1 MDIAQACILKQKH
14 LLKNIVLEKKRK
26 NVLKRL
32 QHISPKMLVL
42 GDQAIVSGASFL
54 TNIMVARSLGVN
66 NYGKFSVVILVQLFL
81 LSVQQ
86 SVSSGIYQVMFGTM
100 EGDSKRNYTNGVFYL
115 QCLLYLLFATAGILV
130 YYLFPTFTKGYEMIF
145 MPALIGTLLFLF
157 QDLLRKIL
165 LTRQNEW
172 KALLIDLI
180 TNFIQIVLLSVF
192 AFTGK
197 LSLSLACWIIAL
209 TFIPSIMAGVYW
221 VKPGLVSLIN
231 MKWAAHIHKVQSSW
245 MLMSA
250 LLQWFAGNFFVVA
263 AGMWLGIAALGA
275 LRLAQ
280 YIFGLL
286 NVLIQAIENYA
297 LPHASSLQKT
307 PILFNGFL
315 KNVLHKVILIIVPIL
330 LLLSIFSK
338 QLLRIAGGDS
348 YLEYS
353 YVIYGLSLVYIL
365 IIIGLPIRI
374 ALRVRLLNQH
384 YFVGY
389 LLASGFSML
398 TAHWLIKD
406 WHLMGVLTGLLL
418 TQLIIVVYWSTIL
431 TRKKY

>member
-1 MDIAQACILKQKH
+1 MLV
-14 LLKNIVLEKKRK
+14 KNQK

-42 GDQAIVSGASFL
+42 SDQAIVSGSSFL

-86 SVSSGIYQVMFGTM
+86 SISSGIYQVMFSTM
-100 EGDSKRNYTNGVFYL
+100 EGDEKRKYTNGVFYL
-115 QCLLYLLFATAGILV
+115 QCLLYLLFAMVGVLV
-130 YYLFPTFTKGYEMIF
+130 YFLFPTVTRGYQTIY

-157 QDLLRKIL
+157 QDFLRKIL
-165 LTRQNEW
+165 LTKQNEGR
-172 KALLIDLI
+172 ALLIDLI
-180 TNFIQIVLLSVF
+180 TNFVQIILLAVF
-192 AFTGK
+192 AFTAK

-209 TFIPSIMAGVYW
+209 TFIPSIIAGVFW
-221 VKPGLVSLIN
+221 VKPGLLSFIN
-231 MKWAAHIHKVQSSW
+231 MKWAANIHKVQSSW

-297 LPHASSLQKT
+297 LPHASSLQKI
-307 PILFNGFL
+307 PIEFNGFL
-315 KNVLHKVILIIVPIL
+315 KNVLQKAVFIIGPL
-330 LLLSIFSK
+330 LVLLSIFSK
-338 QLLRIAGGDS
+338 QLLRIAGGVS
-348 YLEYS
+348 YLDYS

-398 TAHWLIKD
+398 TARWLIKD
-406 WHLMGVLTGLLL
+406 WNLMGVLAGLFL

-431 TRKKY
+431 TRKKILTWKLFTSY